1 MRKFTQRVL
10 ILGAAEMA
18 IIGAVG
24 GVNLIGEAQADPTPC
39 VNAAGLCQPQ
49 QINGPLQPR
58 MTIICQPTGPRG
70 GAFCFHLSQNAAR
83 PALIPGV
90 PNP

>member
-10 ILGAAEMA
+10 IAGAAEVA

-39 VNAAGLCQPQ
+39 VNAAGLCPPQ
-49 QINGPLQPR
+49 VTSGPLRSYPL
-58 MTIICQPTGPRG
+58 ICQPIGPKG
-70 GAFCFHLSQNAAR
+70 GASCYDVTR
-83 PALIPGV
+83 RRR
-90 PNP
+90 

>member
-10 ILGAAEMA
+10 ISGAAEMA

-39 VNAAGLCQPQ
+39 VNATELCQPQ
-49 QINGPLQPR
+49 QLNGPLQSR
-58 MTIICQPTGPRG
+58 LTIICLPA
-70 GAFCFHLSQNAAR
+70 GAKAGTFCRQSPQNAA
-83 PALIPGV
+83 
-90 PNP
+90 